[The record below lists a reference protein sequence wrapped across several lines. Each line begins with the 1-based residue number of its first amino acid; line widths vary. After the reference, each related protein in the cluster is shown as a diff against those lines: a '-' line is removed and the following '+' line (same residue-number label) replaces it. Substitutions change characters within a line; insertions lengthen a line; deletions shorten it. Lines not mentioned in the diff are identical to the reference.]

1 MSILLQ
7 SEQGVFLINEV
18 FMWRHA
24 LNMVENSMRLFPW
37 TKLRKYSADKCEVFL
52 GDKALMSQLRS
63 THFDVAIVDLIQ
75 NECQVN

>member
-1 MSILLQ
+1 
-7 SEQGVFLINEV
+7 
-18 FMWRHA
+18 
-24 LNMVENSMRLFPW
+24 MVENSMRLFPW
-37 TKLRKYSADKCEVFL
+37 TKLRKYSADTCEVFL